1 MLITNRNRIL
11 EDAMTSLHDKRF
23 PGEDATYR
31 TARNALLE
39 AEFALEEQLR
49 KVAEMRQAVPA
60 GGAIRQDY
68 VFDTIEDGAMR
79 QVRLSELFSP
89 GKETLFLYSYMYG
102 PDAEAPCPACTS
114 LVDGFAGIAPH
125 ILARIDLAV
134 VAKSSIEKFAKIA
147 AARGWSGI
155 RLLSSAG
162 NSYNADYFAETP
174 EGSQIPAANIFV
186 KRDGEIRHFYNAEQ
200 LYVDLPGRHPRH
212 VDRIWPIWNILDLT
226 PEGRDDWFPRL
237 NYD

>member
-1 MLITNRNRIL
+1 MN
-11 EDAMTSLHDKRF
+11 SLHDKHF
-23 PGEDATYR
+23 PGEDETYR

-39 AEFALEEQLR
+39 AEFALEEQLS
-49 KVAEMRQAVPA
+49 KVAAMRQALPTGGPVP
-60 GGAIRQDY
+60 QDY
-68 VFDTIEDGAMR
+68 VFDTIEDGAVR
-79 QVRLSELFSP
+79 QIRLSELFSP

-114 LVDGFAGIAPH
+114 LIDGFSGIAPH

-134 VAKSSIEKFAKIA
+134 VAKAPIEKFVKVAEE
-147 AARGWSGI
+147 RGWSGI

-162 NSYNADYFAETP
+162 NSYNTDYFAETAD
-174 EGSQIPAANIFV
+174 GSQTPAANIFV

-200 LYVDLPGRHPRH
+200 LYVDRPGKHPRH
-212 VDRIWPIWNILDLT
+212 VDRIWPIWNILDMT
-226 PEGRDDWFPRL
+226 PEGRGDWFPQL